1 VCPQFT
7 AVVAGEAGDDS
18 IAEVDDDDVMDDD
31 EEPDT
36 VEAAA
41 LKQLEM
47 QKVTPC
53 LLGPDG
59 KPLATAD
66 AEALSE
72 FKEHIEEL
80 IKSRTDRLEESAEQE
95 EKIRLGEEGWK
106 SRCGRYGV
114 VVVNCDMVRACCECT
129 WLLVGC
135 LCFDSGV
142 RCWQFL
148 RFQAAWRIIV
158 ELQMLC

>member
-1 VCPQFT
+1 M
-7 AVVAGEAGDDS
+7 AVVAGEPGDD
-18 IAEVDDDDVMDDD
+18 INADVEDDDVMDDD

-41 LKQLEM
+41 LKQLEL
-47 QKVTPC
+47 QKVTPH

-59 KPLATAD
+59 KALATAD

-106 SRCGRYGV
+106 SR
-114 VVVNCDMVRACCECT
+114 
-129 WLLVGC
+129 
-135 LCFDSGV
+135 
-142 RCWQFL
+142 
-148 RFQAAWRIIV
+148 
-158 ELQMLC
+158 